1 MATSKA
7 VANNTPNMNMATGH
21 HGIDENEM
29 GKTGGQGGIR
39 PGLTNKHEQK
49 TTKGGGEKRCRV
61 ELKSLCRNESR
72 GRGR

>member
-1 MATSKA
+1 METSKA

-29 GKTGGQGGIR
+29 GKTGGQGWIR

-49 TTKGGGEKRCRV
+49 TTKGGGEKKMSGRV
-61 ELKSLCRNESR
+61 KEFMS
-72 GRGR
+72 